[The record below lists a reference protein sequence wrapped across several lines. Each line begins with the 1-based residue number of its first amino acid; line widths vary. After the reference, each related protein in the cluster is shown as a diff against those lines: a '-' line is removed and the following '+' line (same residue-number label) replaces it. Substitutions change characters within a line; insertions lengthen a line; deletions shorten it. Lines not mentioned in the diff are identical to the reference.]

1 MTPQMLHATLST
13 GQITIWEDRLDVT
26 PKTPQQ
32 VLDWLRPCSFEE
44 LDWEMQ
50 YRLLS
55 HQDRCREIELP
66 QPDYGAYRFFVLPR
80 GPRTEFLYEEYEW
93 DTDYR
98 PVTLYVWQSEDG
110 WLDCNSAF
118 LRVRLELLAGISRER
133 LAFGGQKAMF
143 VSELAAYCR
152 MWQKL
157 RANRGRPPRYADRL
171 RNVAAPPNLCS
182 FG

>member
-1 MTPQMLHATLST
+1 M
-13 GQITIWEDRLDVT
+13 
-26 PKTPQQ
+26 
-32 VLDWLRPCSFEE
+32 
-44 LDWEMQ
+44 
-50 YRLLS
+50 
-55 HQDRCREIELP
+55 ELP
-66 QPDYGAYRFFVLPR
+66 QPNYGAYRFFVLPS

-93 DTDYR
+93 DADYR

-110 WLDCNSAF
+110 WLDGNSTF

-157 RANRGRPPRYADRL
+157 RANRVRPPRHADRL
-171 RNVAAPPNLCS
+171 RNVADTPIFVPSDKPRLLEPVTVASVSSDRLEKIHLDNT
-182 FG
+182 G

>member
-1 MTPQMLHATLST
+1 M
-13 GQITIWEDRLDVT
+13 
-26 PKTPQQ
+26 
-32 VLDWLRPCSFEE
+32 LDWLQREEGLRACSFEE
-44 LDWEMQ
+44 LDREMQ

-55 HQDRCREIELP
+55 HQDRCREMELP
-66 QPDYGAYRFFVLPR
+66 QPDYGTYRFFVLPR

-93 DTDYR
+93 DADYR

-133 LAFGGQKAMF
+133 LAFGRQKAMF

-171 RNVAAPPNLCS
+171 RNVADTPTFVPADKPRLLGP
-182 FG
+182 